1 MLREN
6 YKDTRYMELLIK
18 HYIFAAKTF
27 FLTDKMRQSYEIDL
41 VTAFDA
47 QYKTLVMVV
56 ADLLG
61 TTHDKVD
68 DFIKNTSKDTIKS
81 KKYNFS
87 ELA

>member
-6 YKDTRYMELLIK
+6 YKDASYIELLIK

-27 FLTDKMRQSYEIDL
+27 LLTDKMRQNYEIDV

-61 TTHDKVD
+61 TTHAKID
-68 DFIKNTSKDTIKS
+68 DFIKHTSKDTIKS
-81 KKYNFS
+81 KKYNLS